1 MGQRWAAAFRFIG
14 IGWYIGICILGGAL
28 GGRWIGQ
35 RLDGGSGEVILT
47 IVGLF
52 IGLFQMEN
60 NLIKLPFVIQIQI
73 MRDRLII
80 VFLLFILILGDN
92 IFHLLQTHLVKETES
107 FITIIIN

>member
-35 RLDGGSGEVILT
+35 KLNGDSSEIILT

-52 IGLFQMEN
+52 LGLFVAFYGTYRM
-60 NLIKLPFVIQIQI
+60 
-73 MRDRLII
+73 
-80 VFLLFILILGDN
+80 
-92 IFHLLQTHLVKETES
+92 VKA
-107 FITIIIN
+107 ITSEK